1 MLRKNTSPTYELQ
14 NLRDQG
20 LNLSMQQNK
29 PLRLSDYHCCAVA
42 RVLKKATLH
51 YRDFM
56 HSRKREGKKEYT
68 YQHTHTHT
76 SITNIGIDL
85 FLEMSQAQKIRAK
98 RHQGTKSCRSTA
110 RGHNARRDLRN
121 VSRLPCNAIAGSRA
135 TRHHSLK
142 PLHRCHGEQAKWH
155 LSNEQ
160 LHQIAQHKG
169 VRSQNCPP
177 RTARQQSSAM
187 GLSGAKHCDFSYP
200 NIFARGAL
208 TEPADVGQE
217 VWKTNSLPG
226 QL

>member
-1 MLRKNTSPTYELQ
+1 MSYTHAHASISMLRKNTSPTYELQ

-121 VSRLPCNAIAGSRA
+121 VSTTQTYNYTSC
-135 TRHHSLK
+135 
-142 PLHRCHGEQAKWH
+142 C
-155 LSNEQ
+155 
-160 LHQIAQHKG
+160 
-169 VRSQNCPP
+169 
-177 RTARQQSSAM
+177 
-187 GLSGAKHCDFSYP
+187 
-200 NIFARGAL
+200 
-208 TEPADVGQE
+208 
-217 VWKTNSLPG
+217 
-226 QL
+226 